1 MGLAAD
7 FRRDVK
13 QGTRLLARFPGS
25 TAMSI
30 AILAIAIGA
39 NTAVF
44 AMVDALLLTPPP
56 VVEPTRLVRID
67 TGESLASWPTYED
80 IRARAGG
87 FTGVAAH
94 RPAAMTLQSGGA
106 ETRLRGELTSLEF
119 LSLLRVPAALG
130 RTYAPTDET
139 FDRVVL
145 AHHIWRRTSARI
157 RASSDGPSSS
167 EAARSRW
174 RGSCRPTSVGSR
186 PPSSDST
193 SGWRSIRVAM
203 R

>member
-56 VVEPTRLVRID
+56 VVEPTSLVRIH

-130 RTYAPTDET
+130 RTYAPADET

-145 AHHIWRRTSARI
+145 AHHIWRRHFGADPGVVGRTVVL
-157 RASSDGPSSS
+157 GG
-167 EAARSRW
+167 RSLQVA
-174 RGSCRPTSVGSR
+174 GSCRPTSVGSR
-186 PPSSDST
+186 PPASDST